1 MRGKT
6 SGSEIGM
13 QIENGGGRIEKSYV
27 AEESEKDGW
36 TVLGF
41 DLAWFWLLTSSK

>member
-13 QIENGGGRIEKSYV
+13 QIENGGGRIEKSNV
-27 AEESEKDGW
+27 AGGSEKDGW

-41 DLAWFWLLTSSK
+41 GLAWFWLLTSSK